1 LSLSHNYKL
10 ITKHLNSHAYIC
22 VSMNATIM
30 TNKKGFTTTLLHS
43 DRLKKPEHGA
53 LHKPIHT
60 SVTFGY
66 DDVQDLVNVFQNKA
80 SGFAYSRQG
89 NPTVNAL
96 EHKVTQMENGFAT
109 VCFATGM
116 AAISST
122 IIALIK
128 NGDHIISSSYLF
140 GNTRSIFQ
148 SFIDMGLD
156 ITFTDAT
163 SAENIKAGLKH
174 NTKMVFV
181 ETIANPATQI
191 ADMEAIGRLCEEK
204 GILYMVDNTMTTPY
218 LFKPINVK
226 ASLVIN
232 SLTKYI
238 GGHGN
243 ALGGSVTD
251 TGLFNWLN
259 FANINEVYKKQVKP
273 ETLGVTQIRKK
284 GLRDAGGTLAPEAAH
299 SISIGSETL
308 ALRMDRAC
316 NNAKALANYFEAHP
330 NIKKVFYP
338 GLAHHPQHEMAKRLF
353 ANFGSL
359 MSIELDESIDCFAFL
374 NKLQLVVKSSNLGDT
389 RTLAI
394 PVAHTIF
401 NELGPEKRAEMGI
414 SDNMIRLSIGIED
427 LEDLLGDFGEALA

>member
-1 LSLSHNYKL
+1 
-10 ITKHLNSHAYIC
+10 
-22 VSMNATIM
+22 M

-60 SVTFGY
+60 SVTYGY

-96 EHKVTQMENGFAT
+96 EHKVTQMENGFIT

-128 NGDHIISSSYLF
+128 HTDHILASSYLF

-148 SFIDMGLD
+148 TFIDMGLD
-156 ITFTDAT
+156 VTFTDAT
-163 SAENIKAGLKH
+163 SVENIKAGLKA
-174 NTKMVFV
+174 NTKLVFV

-191 ADMEAIGRLCEEK
+191 ADMEAIGDLCEEK
-204 GILYMVDNTMTTPY
+204 GIIFMVDNTMTSPY

-251 TGLFNWLN
+251 TGLFNWTT
-259 FANINEVYKKQVKP
+259 FPNISEGFKKQVKP
-273 ETLGVTQIRKK
+273 ENLGVTQIRKK
-284 GLRDAGGTLAPEAAH
+284 GLRDAGGTLSPEAAH
-299 SISIGSETL
+299 SISVGSETL
-308 ALRMDRAC
+308 ALRMDRSC
-316 NNAKALANYFEAHP
+316 SNAMALAEFFEAHTK
-330 NIKKVFYP
+330 IKKVFYP
-338 GLAHHPQHEMAKRLF
+338 GLTDHPQHKTAEKLF
-353 ANFGSL
+353 KNFGSL

-374 NKLQLVVKSSNLGDT
+374 NKLELVVKSSNLGDT

-401 NELGPEKRAEMGI
+401 NELGPAKRAEMGI

-427 LEDLLGDFGEALA
+427 IEDLLADFGNALG